1 MLHVWVQMA
10 MIIFKSILSIAGL
23 GNVDG
28 TLGRP
33 NCVKHPGWTFT
44 MTMSSQNVNLRIFC
58 WYLWLVIHGI
68 GQFHVWD
75 PLIFQGLFMSAVKC
89 VVCLK
94 DSRTFDTFSSLTV
107 PLPSHAG
114 RCTLQV
120 INNWILRR
128 LSITL
133 PEIWVISFARYFLTA
148 VYPKFYGACPK
159 VFGCKTT

>member
-1 MLHVWVQMA
+1 MA

-107 PLPSHAG
+107 PLPSHAS

-148 VYPKFYGACPK
+148 VYSKFYGACPK
-159 VFGCKTT
+159 VLGCKTT